1 MKYLVEIYEIEKI
14 TNPKSKLSVIEKINH
29 LLKLQEALLNKLTL
43 MKSGKVTQTNKD
55 QRRFAVT
62 GGLLQQEQLRDTAG
76 SKQAL
81 QPLGGV
87 ADAGNNSDIE
97 EVEMEM
103 ANNDESNKGVGGA
116 TTTVSPTSIITT
128 AN

>member
-1 MKYLVEIYEIEKI
+1 VKYLVEIYEIEKI

-55 QRRFAVT
+55 QLRFAVT

-97 EVEMEM
+97 EVDMEM
-103 ANNDESNKGVGGA
+103 VNDENKEVGGA
-116 TTTVSPTSIITT
+116 TSTISPTSIITT